1 MRKSELISCVA
12 KKMQVSFA
20 EAREVLDYMAD
31 VIQKELE
38 AGKEVSLFSLGKLK
52 IKKTA
57 PRKGRN
63 PKTGEE
69 VLIPSRKK
77 VFFLCSKDLKEKIKN
92 S

>member
-1 MRKSELISCVA
+1 MRKSELIACVA
-12 KKMQVSFA
+12 KKMHISL
-20 EAREVLDYMAD
+20 EDSREVLEYIAE

-38 AGKEVSLFSLGKLK
+38 SGKEVSLPLLGKLK

-63 PKTGEE
+63 PKSGEE

-77 VFFLCSKDLKEKIKN
+77 VFFLCSKELKEKIKN